1 MQTMKRR
8 NIWHMSCFRQRSAPY
23 RAGILL
29 LCLLTMLLAACNE
42 GNSTHN
48 TPHQTLQMD
57 NGNAITYSTGA
68 SDVLV
73 RLFYGGG
80 KVGTLE
86 LTPEISLYGN
96 GTLIVGPGLQPQQG
110 ALSSDALQN
119 LLHTLTS
126 TDNLLQLHRQVFN
139 DIPNQNAALLQIM
152 LNDKKY
158 QFVYGPFGHVQEGSQ
173 DLHEYQQLGDA
184 ISAIKSTLSHTTQAY
199 SSQQSALLVYQTF
212 RKDFTSQQ
220 TQAIPRWTLTETL
233 NLAHAAVYECGVVPA
248 DFTSPNSDLGC
259 LHYTIPQLAVWL
271 NQQNTQLVGNLLHGT
286 QQKLFQEDG
295 SYYIVMLRPL
305 LPDEIAQQQLA
316 MYGNNNQDYTPV
328 PLKSGPIPVPTVTPR
343 A

>member
-1 MQTMKRR
+1 MKNK
-8 NIWHMSCFRQRSAPY
+8 NIWYTSGFWQTIST
-23 RAGILL
+23 L
-29 LCLLTMLLAACNE
+29 LCCLLAILLAACNG
-42 GNSTHN
+42 GNSTNN
-48 TPHQTLQMD
+48 TPHQTLHTD
-57 NGNAITYSTGA
+57 NGNTVTYSTST

-96 GTLIVGPGLQPQQG
+96 GTFIVGPGLQPQQG
-110 ALSSDALQN
+110 TLSSETLQH

-126 TDNLLQLHRQVFN
+126 TDSLLQLHRQVFN
-139 DIPNQNAALLQIM
+139 DIPNQNAALLQVM

-158 QFVYGPFGHVQEGSQ
+158 QFVYGPFGHLQEGSQ

-184 ISAIKSTLSHTTQAY
+184 ISAIRSTLSHTTQAY
-199 SSQQSALLVYQTF
+199 TSQQSALLVYQTF
-212 RKDFTSQQ
+212 REDFTGAQ
-220 TQAIPRWTLTETL
+220 TPTIARWTLTNTL

-248 DFTSPNSDLGC
+248 DFTSPNADLGC
-259 LHYTIPQLAVWL
+259 LHYTLPQLAIWL
-271 NQQNTQLVGNLLHGT
+271 NPQDTQMVSKLLHGA
-286 QQKLFQEDG
+286 QQMLFLEEG
-295 SYYIVMLRPL
+295 NYYVVMLRPL
-305 LPDEIAQQQLA
+305 LPDEIVQQQLA

-328 PLKSGPIPVPTVTPR
+328 PLKSGPIPVPTVTPK